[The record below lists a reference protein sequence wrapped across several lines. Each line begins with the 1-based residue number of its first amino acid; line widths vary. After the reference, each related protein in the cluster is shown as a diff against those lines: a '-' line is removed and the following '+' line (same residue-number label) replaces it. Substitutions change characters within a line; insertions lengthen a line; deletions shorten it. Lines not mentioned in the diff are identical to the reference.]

1 MISAAAATILPAK
14 MTASASPQ
22 RYSGNTKD
30 NAKQTINSPLVPENA
45 GRGDHRRNV
54 QNKTL
59 ARWSALSMVGL
70 SAFYQQRIELS
81 PGARAAV
88 LGVLFPGAGF
98 IACANWIGAALG
110 LLTIL
115 LLPVTLFAV
124 CLVAVPLSSI

>member
-1 MISAAAATILPAK
+1 MISAAATSILPIK
-14 MTASASPQ
+14 MSGNASSQ
-22 RYSGNTKD
+22 RYNGSTKD
-30 NAKQTINSPLVPENA
+30 DSKQSNNSQLVPGNA
-45 GRGDHRRNV
+45 GRGDHRRSV

-59 ARWSALSMVGL
+59 ARWSALSVVGL

-81 PGARAAV
+81 PGARAAF

-98 IACANWIGAALG
+98 IACANWVGAALG

-124 CLVAVPLSSI
+124 SSVTVP